1 MVPFG
6 LQDDLATCSNRE
18 EKRMKRRMAMAAIVA
33 SLGLTPMIASAQAI
47 KTNVAVY
54 TGALVTV
61 PAYVAKDLGIY
72 EKHGLDV
79 TLMDFRSA
87 PDATAALFSGAVDL
101 MSNSP
106 GNMMLVNSRGRDL
119 VTIIDNFPAPVWS
132 IVVASRMATPHK
144 AAGYPALIR
153 DLKGKKIGVP
163 AIGSDGHNF
172 ARRFLRD
179 AGLDPEKDATFLA
192 VGLGPDAV
200 AAFKAGQLDAVM
212 AIEPVQSVLE
222 GLGGKVL
229 LDLQADKT
237 IPEFASWTSSVY
249 HSTKAHADKNA
260 DMMKRFQAAQEAAI
274 ALVRDP
280 ANAEKIAG
288 VWSRYNKALTPEQM
302 KGVLVRL
309 GKAFDVKFNCNG
321 TRNVGKFQVDNGLI
335 KADQVQDCRQLA
347 WSGAGKY
354 LP

>member
-1 MVPFG
+1 M
-6 LQDDLATCSNRE
+6 R
-18 EKRMKRRMAMAAIVA
+18 KRALIAGVMAALCA
-33 SLGLTPMIASAQAI
+33 LPGAATAQPITATI
-47 KTNVAVY
+47 AVY

-61 PAYVAKDLGIY
+61 PTYVAKDLGIY
-72 EKHGLDV
+72 AKQGLNV
-79 TLMDFRSA
+79 SLVDFRAA

-119 VTIIDNFPAPVWS
+119 VAIVDNFPAHVWS
-132 IVVASRMATPHK
+132 IVVGKDVATPGK
-144 AAGYPALIR
+144 ASGYPVAIR

-179 AGLDPEKDATFLA
+179 AGMDPEKDATFLA

-212 AIEPVQSVLE
+212 AIEPVQTALE
-222 GLGGKVL
+222 TLGGRVL
-229 LDLQADKT
+229 IDLQTDKT

-260 DMMKRFQAAQEAAI
+260 EMMRRFQVAQEEAI
-274 ALVRDP
+274 AFVRNP
-280 ANAEKIAG
+280 ANAEQVAA
-288 VWSRYNKALTPEQM
+288 VWSKYNRALTPEQM
-302 KGVLVRL
+302 KGVLGRL
-309 GKAFDVKFNCNG
+309 GKAFEVKFNCQG
-321 TRNVGKFQVDNGLI
+321 TENVGKFQVDNGLI
-335 KADQVQDCRQLA
+335 KPDQVQTCRQLV
-347 WSGAGKY
+347 WSGATKY

>member
-1 MVPFG
+1 MY
-6 LQDDLATCSNRE
+6 
-18 EKRMKRRMAMAAIVA
+18 RRLMMAAATLV
-33 SLGLTPMIASAQAI
+33 GLLPGLAAAQALPA
-47 KTNVAVY
+47 NVAVY

-61 PAYVAKDLGIY
+61 PTYVAKDLGIY
-72 EKHGLDV
+72 DKHGLNV
-79 TLMDFRSA
+79 SLLDFRAA
-87 PDATAALFSGAVDL
+87 PDATAALLSGAVDL

-119 VTIIDNFPAPVWS
+119 VAVVDNFPAPVWS
-132 IVVASRMATPHK
+132 LVVGKDVAVPNK
-144 AAGYPALIR
+144 GAGYPALMR

-179 AGLDPEKDATFLA
+179 AGMDPEKDVTFLA

-212 AIEPVQSVLE
+212 AIEPVQTVLE
-222 GLGGKVL
+222 ALGGKVV
-229 LDLQADKT
+229 LDLLADKM

-260 DMMKRFQAAQEAAI
+260 EMMKRFQAAQEEAVAF
-274 ALVRDP
+274 VRDP
-280 ANAEKIAG
+280 ANAEKVAA
-288 VWSRYNKALTPEQM
+288 VWSKYNKALTPEQM
-302 KGVLVRL
+302 KGVLARL
-309 GKAFDVKFNCNG
+309 GKSFGVKFNCKG
-321 TRNVGKFQVDNGLI
+321 TENVGKFQVDNGLI
-335 KADQVQDCRQLA
+335 KPDQVQTCEQLA
-347 WSGAGKY
+347 WSGAKKY

>member
-1 MVPFG
+1 MY
-6 LQDDLATCSNRE
+6 
-18 EKRMKRRMAMAAIVA
+18 RRMMMAIAA
-33 SLGLTPMIASAQAI
+33 LAGLLPGLAAAQALPA
-47 KTNVAVY
+47 NVAVY

-61 PAYVAKDLGIY
+61 PTYVAKDLGIY
-72 EKHGLDV
+72 GKHGLNV
-79 TLMDFRSA
+79 SLLDFRAA

-119 VTIIDNFPAPVWS
+119 VAVVDNFPAPVWS
-132 IVVASRMATPHK
+132 LVVGKDVAIPGK
-144 AAGYPALIR
+144 AAGYPALMR

-179 AGLDPEKDATFLA
+179 AGMDPEKDVTFLA

-200 AAFKAGQLDAVM
+200 AAFKVGQLDAVM
-212 AIEPVQSVLE
+212 AIEPVQTVLE
-222 GLGGKVL
+222 ALGGKVV
-229 LDLQADKT
+229 LDLLADKT

-260 DMMKRFQAAQEAAI
+260 EMMKRFQAAQEEAI
-274 ALVRDP
+274 AFVRDP
-280 ANAEKIAG
+280 ANAEKVAA
-288 VWSRYNKALTPEQM
+288 VWSKYNKALTPEQM
-302 KGVLVRL
+302 KGVLARL
-309 GKAFDVKFNCNG
+309 GKSFDVKFNCKG
-321 TRNVGKFQVDNGLI
+321 TENVGKFQVDNGLI
-335 KADQVQDCRQLA
+335 KPDQIQTCEQLA
-347 WSGAGKY
+347 WSGAKKY

>member
-1 MVPFG
+1 MY
-6 LQDDLATCSNRE
+6 
-18 EKRMKRRMAMAAIVA
+18 RRIMMAAVA
-33 SLGLTPMIASAQAI
+33 LAALLPGLAAAQALPA
-47 KTNVAVY
+47 NVAVY

-61 PAYVAKDLGIY
+61 PTYVAKDLGIY
-72 EKHGLDV
+72 DKHGLNV
-79 TLMDFRSA
+79 SLLDFRAA

-119 VTIIDNFPAPVWS
+119 VAIVDNFPAPVWS
-132 IVVASRMATPHK
+132 LVVGKDVATPSK
-144 AAGYPALIR
+144 AAGYPALMH

-179 AGLDPEKDATFLA
+179 AGMDPEKDVTFLA

-212 AIEPVQSVLE
+212 AIEPVQTVLE
-222 GLGGKVL
+222 ALGGKVV
-229 LDLQADKT
+229 LDLLADKT

-260 DMMKRFQAAQEAAI
+260 EMMKRFQAAQEEAI

-280 ANAEKIAG
+280 ANAEKVAA
-288 VWSRYNKALTPEQM
+288 VWSKYNKALTPAQM
-302 KGVLVRL
+302 KGVLARL
-309 GKAFDVKFNCNG
+309 GKSFDVKFNCKG
-321 TRNVGKFQVDNGLI
+321 TENVGKFQVDNGLI
-335 KADQVQDCRQLA
+335 KPDQVQTCEQLA
-347 WSGAGKY
+347 WSGAKKY

>member
-1 MVPFG
+1 MY
-6 LQDDLATCSNRE
+6 
-18 EKRMKRRMAMAAIVA
+18 RRMMIAAAALAA
-33 SLGLTPMIASAQAI
+33 SLPGLAAAQALPA
-47 KTNVAVY
+47 NVAVY

-61 PAYVAKDLGIY
+61 PTYVAKDLGIY
-72 EKHGLDV
+72 DKHGLNV
-79 TLMDFRSA
+79 SLLDFRAA

-119 VTIIDNFPAPVWS
+119 VAIVDNFPAPVWS
-132 IVVASRMATPHK
+132 LVVGKDVATPNK
-144 AAGYPALIR
+144 AAGYPALMR

-179 AGLDPEKDATFLA
+179 AGMDPEKDVTFLA

-200 AAFKAGQLDAVM
+200 AAFKVGQLDAVM
-212 AIEPVQSVLE
+212 AIEPVQTVLE
-222 GLGGKVL
+222 GLGGKVV
-229 LDLQADKT
+229 LDLLADKT

-260 DMMKRFQAAQEAAI
+260 ELMKRFQAAQEEAI
-274 ALVRDP
+274 AFVRDP
-280 ANAEKIAG
+280 ANAEKVAA
-288 VWSRYNKALTPEQM
+288 VWSKYNRALTPEQM
-302 KGVLVRL
+302 KGVLARL
-309 GKAFDVKFNCNG
+309 GKSFDVKFNCKG
-321 TRNVGKFQVDNGLI
+321 TENVGKFQVDNGLI
-335 KADQVQDCRQLA
+335 KPDQMQSCEQLA
-347 WSGAGKY
+347 WSGARKY

>member
-1 MVPFG
+1 MY
-6 LQDDLATCSNRE
+6 
-18 EKRMKRRMAMAAIVA
+18 RRMMMTAAALV
-33 SLGLTPMIASAQAI
+33 GLLPGLAAAQALPA
-47 KTNVAVY
+47 NVAVY

-61 PAYVAKDLGIY
+61 PTYVAKDLGIY
-72 EKHGLDV
+72 DKHGLNV
-79 TLMDFRSA
+79 SLLDFRAA

-119 VTIIDNFPAPVWS
+119 VAVVDNFPAPVWS
-132 IVVASRMATPHK
+132 LVVGKDVATPGK
-144 AAGYPALIR
+144 AAGYPALMR

-179 AGLDPEKDATFLA
+179 AGMDPEKDVTFLA

-212 AIEPVQSVLE
+212 AIEPVQTVLE
-222 GLGGKVL
+222 ALCGKVV
-229 LDLQADKT
+229 LDLLADKT

-260 DMMKRFQAAQEAAI
+260 EMMKRFQAAQEEAI
-274 ALVRDP
+274 AFVRDP
-280 ANAEKIAG
+280 ANAEKVAAI
-288 VWSRYNKALTPEQM
+288 WSKYNKALTPEQM
-302 KGVLVRL
+302 KGVLARL
-309 GKAFDVKFNCNG
+309 GKSFDVKFNCKG
-321 TRNVGKFQVDNGLI
+321 TENVGKFQVDNGLI
-335 KADQVQDCRQLA
+335 KPDQVQTCEQLA
-347 WSGAGKY
+347 WSGARKY

>member
-1 MVPFG
+1 MFNKRN
-6 LQDDLATCSNRE
+6 LLA
-18 EKRMKRRMAMAAIVA
+18 AMAALA
-33 SLGLTPMIASAQAI
+33 LGTLPGLATAQQPINA
-47 KTNVAVY
+47 NVAVY

-61 PAYVAKDLGIY
+61 PTYVAKDLGLY
-72 EKHGLDV
+72 AKHGVNVSLI
-79 TLMDFRSA
+79 DFRAA

-119 VTIIDNFPAPVWS
+119 VAIVDNYPAPVWS
-132 IVVASRMATPHK
+132 VVVGKDVATPNK

-172 ARRFLRD
+172 ARRFFRD
-179 AGLDPEKDATFLA
+179 AGMNPETDATFLA

-212 AIEPVQSVLE
+212 AIEPVQTALE
-222 GLGGKVL
+222 TLGGKVL

-260 DMMKRFQAAQEAAI
+260 EMMRRFQAAQEEAI
-274 ALVRDP
+274 AFVRDP
-280 ANAEKIAG
+280 ANAEKAAA
-288 VWSRYNKALTPEQM
+288 VWSKYNKALTPEQM
-302 KGVLVRL
+302 KGVLLRL
-309 GKAFDVKFNCNG
+309 GKAFDTRFNCKG
-321 TRNVGKFQVDNGLI
+321 TENVGKFQVDNGLI
-335 KADQVQDCRQLA
+335 KPDQVQTCEQLA
-347 WSGAGKY
+347 WSGAKKY

>member
-1 MVPFG
+1 M
-6 LQDDLATCSNRE
+6 
-18 EKRMKRRMAMAAIVA
+18 MAAVA
-33 SLGLTPMIASAQAI
+33 LAALLPGLAAAQALPA
-47 KTNVAVY
+47 NVAVY

-61 PAYVAKDLGIY
+61 PTYVAKDLGIY
-72 EKHGLDV
+72 DKHGLNV
-79 TLMDFRSA
+79 SLLDFRAA

-119 VTIIDNFPAPVWS
+119 VAIVDNFPAPVWS
-132 IVVASRMATPHK
+132 LVVGKDVATPSK
-144 AAGYPALIR
+144 AAGYPALMH

-179 AGLDPEKDATFLA
+179 AGMDPEKDVTFLA

-212 AIEPVQSVLE
+212 AIEPVQTVLE
-222 GLGGKVL
+222 ALGGKVV
-229 LDLQADKT
+229 LDLLADKT

-249 HSTKAHADKNA
+249 HSTKAHADKNSE
-260 DMMKRFQAAQEAAI
+260 MMKRFQAAQEEAI
-274 ALVRDP
+274 AFVRDP
-280 ANAEKIAG
+280 ANAEKVAA
-288 VWSRYNKALTPEQM
+288 VWSKYNKALTPEQM
-302 KGVLVRL
+302 KGVLARL
-309 GKAFDVKFNCNG
+309 GKSFDVKFNCKG
-321 TRNVGKFQVDNGLI
+321 TENVGKFQVDNGLI
-335 KADQVQDCRQLA
+335 KPDQVQTCEQLA
-347 WSGAGKY
+347 WSGAKKY

>member
-1 MVPFG
+1 MY
-6 LQDDLATCSNRE
+6 
-18 EKRMKRRMAMAAIVA
+18 RRMMMAIAA
-33 SLGLTPMIASAQAI
+33 LAGLLPGLAAAQALPA
-47 KTNVAVY
+47 NVAVY

-61 PAYVAKDLGIY
+61 PTYVAKDLGIY
-72 EKHGLDV
+72 GKHGLNV
-79 TLMDFRSA
+79 SLLDFRAA

-119 VTIIDNFPAPVWS
+119 VAVVDNFPAPVWS
-132 IVVASRMATPHK
+132 LVVGKDVAIPGK
-144 AAGYPALIR
+144 AAGYPALMR
-153 DLKGKKIGVP
+153 DLRGKKIGVP

-179 AGLDPEKDATFLA
+179 AGMDPEKDVTFLA

-212 AIEPVQSVLE
+212 AIEPVQTVLE
-222 GLGGKVL
+222 ALGGKVV
-229 LDLQADKT
+229 LDLLADKT

-260 DMMKRFQAAQEAAI
+260 EMMKRFQAAQEEAI
-274 ALVRDP
+274 AFVRDP
-280 ANAEKIAG
+280 ANAEKVAA
-288 VWSRYNKALTPEQM
+288 VWSKYNKALTPEQM
-302 KGVLVRL
+302 KGVLARL
-309 GKAFDVKFNCNG
+309 GKSFDVKFNCKG
-321 TRNVGKFQVDNGLI
+321 TENVGKFQVDNGLI
-335 KADQVQDCRQLA
+335 KPDQIQTCEQLA
-347 WSGAGKY
+347 WSGAKKY

>member
-1 MVPFG
+1 MY
-6 LQDDLATCSNRE
+6 
-18 EKRMKRRMAMAAIVA
+18 RRLMTTAAA
-33 SLGLTPMIASAQAI
+33 LLGLLPGLAAAQALPA
-47 KTNVAVY
+47 NVAVY

-61 PAYVAKDLGIY
+61 PTYVAKDLGIY
-72 EKHGLDV
+72 DKHGLNV
-79 TLMDFRSA
+79 SLLDFRAA

-119 VTIIDNFPAPVWS
+119 VAVVDNFPAPVWS
-132 IVVASRMATPHK
+132 LVVGKDVATPGK
-144 AAGYPALIR
+144 AAGYPALMR

-179 AGLDPEKDATFLA
+179 AGMDPEKDVTFLA

-212 AIEPVQSVLE
+212 AIEPVQTVLE
-222 GLGGKVL
+222 ALGGKVV

-260 DMMKRFQAAQEAAI
+260 EMMKRFQAAQEEAI
-274 ALVRDP
+274 AFVRDP
-280 ANAEKIAG
+280 ANAEKVAA
-288 VWSRYNKALTPEQM
+288 VWSKYNKALTPEQM
-302 KGVLVRL
+302 KGVLARL
-309 GKAFDVKFNCNG
+309 GKSFEVKFNCKG
-321 TRNVGKFQVDNGLI
+321 TENVGKFQVDNGLI
-335 KADQVQDCRQLA
+335 KPDQVQTCEQLA
-347 WSGAGKY
+347 WSGAKKY

>member
-1 MVPFG
+1 
-6 LQDDLATCSNRE
+6 
-18 EKRMKRRMAMAAIVA
+18 MKRRQVVGAAIA
-33 SLGLTPMIASAQAI
+33 AALGLTPDMAAAQTIKAS
-47 KTNVAVY
+47 VAVY
-54 TGALVTV
+54 TGALVAV
-61 PAYVAKDLGIY
+61 PAYVAKDLGLY
-72 EKHGLDV
+72 AKHGLDV
-79 TLMDFRSA
+79 TLMDFRAA

-119 VTIIDNFPAPVWS
+119 VTIVDNFPAPVWS
-132 IVVASRMATPHK
+132 IVVSAGMATPSK
-144 AAGYPALIR
+144 AAGYPALVR
-153 DLKGKKIGVP
+153 DLRGKKIGVP

-172 ARRFLRD
+172 ARRFFRD

-212 AIEPVQSVLE
+212 AIEPVQTVLE
-222 GLGGKVL
+222 SIGGRVL

-249 HSTKAHADKNA
+249 HSTKAHADKNGE
-260 DMMKRFQAAQEAAI
+260 MMRRFQSAQEAAI
-274 ALVRDP
+274 AVVRDP
-280 ANAEKIAG
+280 ANAAQVAA
-288 VWSRYNKALTPEQM
+288 VWSKYNKALQAEQM
-302 KGVLVRL
+302 KGVLLRL
-309 GKAFDVKFNCNG
+309 GKAFDVRFNCTG
-321 TRNVGKFQVDNGLI
+321 TENVGKFQVDNGLI
-335 KADQVQDCRQLA
+335 KANQMQDCRQLA

>member
-1 MVPFG
+1 MY
-6 LQDDLATCSNRE
+6 
-18 EKRMKRRMAMAAIVA
+18 RRIMMAAAALV
-33 SLGLTPMIASAQAI
+33 GLLPCLAAAQALPA
-47 KTNVAVY
+47 NVAVY

-61 PAYVAKDLGIY
+61 PTYVAKDLGIY
-72 EKHGLDV
+72 DKHGLKV
-79 TLMDFRSA
+79 SLLDFRAA

-119 VTIIDNFPAPVWS
+119 VAIVDNFPAPVWS
-132 IVVASRMATPHK
+132 LVAGKDVATPNK
-144 AAGYPALIR
+144 AAGYPVLMR

-179 AGLDPEKDATFLA
+179 AGMDPEKDVTFLA

-212 AIEPVQSVLE
+212 AIEPVQTVLE
-222 GLGGKVL
+222 ALGGKVV
-229 LDLQADKT
+229 LDLLADTT

-249 HSTKAHADKNA
+249 HSTKAHADKNSE
-260 DMMKRFQAAQEAAI
+260 MMKRFQAAQEEAI
-274 ALVRDP
+274 AFVRDP
-280 ANAEKIAG
+280 ANAGKVAA
-288 VWSRYNKALTPEQM
+288 VWSKYNKALTPDQM
-302 KGVLVRL
+302 KGVLARL
-309 GKAFDVKFNCNG
+309 GKSFAVKFNCKG
-321 TRNVGKFQVDNGLI
+321 TENVGKFQVDNGLI
-335 KADQVQDCRQLA
+335 KPDQIQTCEQLA
-347 WSGAGKY
+347 WSGARKY

>member
-1 MVPFG
+1 MLRKRNLLAAVAVLALGVVPG
-6 LQDDLATCSNRE
+6 LAT
-18 EKRMKRRMAMAAIVA
+18 
-33 SLGLTPMIASAQAI
+33 AQQPINA
-47 KTNVAVY
+47 NVAVY

-61 PAYVAKDLGIY
+61 PTYVAKDLGIY
-72 EKHGLDV
+72 AKHGLNV
-79 TLMDFRSA
+79 SLIDFRAA

-119 VTIIDNFPAPVWS
+119 VAIVDNYPAPVWS
-132 IVVASRMATPHK
+132 VVVGKDVATPNK

-172 ARRFLRD
+172 ARRFFRD
-179 AGLDPEKDATFLA
+179 AGLNPETDATFLA

-200 AAFKAGQLDAVM
+200 AAFKVGQLDAVM
-212 AIEPVQSVLE
+212 AIEPVQTALE
-222 GLGGKVL
+222 TLGGKVL

-260 DMMKRFQAAQEAAI
+260 EMMRRFQAAQEEAI
-274 ALVRDP
+274 AFVRDP
-280 ANAEKIAG
+280 ANAEKAAA
-288 VWSRYNKALTPEQM
+288 VWSKYNKALTPEQM
-302 KGVLVRL
+302 KGVLLRL
-309 GKAFDVKFNCNG
+309 GKGFDTKFNCKG
-321 TRNVGKFQVDNGLI
+321 TENVGKFQVDNGLI
-335 KADQVQDCRQLA
+335 KPDQVQTCEQLA
-347 WSGAGKY
+347 WSGAKKY

>member
-1 MVPFG
+1 MY
-6 LQDDLATCSNRE
+6 
-18 EKRMKRRMAMAAIVA
+18 RRMMMTAAALV
-33 SLGLTPMIASAQAI
+33 GLLPGLAAAQALPA
-47 KTNVAVY
+47 NVAVY

-61 PAYVAKDLGIY
+61 PTYVAKDLGIY
-72 EKHGLDV
+72 DKHGLNV
-79 TLMDFRSA
+79 SLLDFRAA

-119 VTIIDNFPAPVWS
+119 VAVVDNFPAPVWS
-132 IVVASRMATPHK
+132 LVAGKDVATTNK
-144 AAGYPALIR
+144 AAGYPAPMR

-179 AGLDPEKDATFLA
+179 AGMDPEKDVTFLA

-212 AIEPVQSVLE
+212 AIEPVQTVLE
-222 GLGGKVL
+222 ALGGKVV
-229 LDLQADKT
+229 LDLLADKT

-260 DMMKRFQAAQEAAI
+260 EMMKRFQAAQEEAI
-274 ALVRDP
+274 AFVRDP
-280 ANAEKIAG
+280 ANAEKVAAI
-288 VWSRYNKALTPEQM
+288 WSKYNKALTPEQM
-302 KGVLVRL
+302 KGVLARL
-309 GKAFDVKFNCNG
+309 GKSFDVKFNCKG
-321 TRNVGKFQVDNGLI
+321 TENVGKFQVDNGLI
-335 KADQVQDCRQLA
+335 KPDQVQSCEQLA
-347 WSGAGKY
+347 WSGAKKY

>member
-1 MVPFG
+1 MF
-6 LQDDLATCSNRE
+6 
-18 EKRMKRRMAMAAIVA
+18 RRIVMAAAALAALLPGVA
-33 SLGLTPMIASAQAI
+33 AAQALPV
-47 KTNVAVY
+47 NVAVY

-61 PAYVAKDLGIY
+61 PTYVAKDLGLY
-72 EKHGLDV
+72 DKHGLNV
-79 TLMDFRSA
+79 SLLDFRAA

-119 VTIIDNFPAPVWS
+119 VAIVDNFPAPVWS
-132 IVVASRMATPHK
+132 LVVGKDVATPSK
-144 AAGYPALIR
+144 AGGYPVLMR

-179 AGLDPEKDATFLA
+179 AGMDPEKDVTFLA

-212 AIEPVQSVLE
+212 AIEPVQTVLE
-222 GLGGKVL
+222 ALGGKVV
-229 LDLQADKT
+229 LDLLADKT

-249 HSTKAHADKNA
+249 HSTKAHADKHA
-260 DMMKRFQAAQEAAI
+260 ELMKRFQAAQEEAI
-274 ALVRDP
+274 AFVRDP
-280 ANAEKIAG
+280 ANAEKVAA
-288 VWSRYNKALTPEQM
+288 VWSKYNKALTAEQM
-302 KGVLVRL
+302 KGVLARL
-309 GKAFDVKFNCNG
+309 GKSFDVKFNCKG
-321 TRNVGKFQVDNGLI
+321 TENVGKFQVDNGLI
-335 KADQVQDCRQLA
+335 KPDQVQTCEQLA
-347 WSGAGKY
+347 WSGARKY

>member
-1 MVPFG
+1 
-6 LQDDLATCSNRE
+6 
-18 EKRMKRRMAMAAIVA
+18 MKRRVLVAAFAAALAAMPGMAA
-33 SLGLTPMIASAQAI
+33 AQAI
-47 KTNVAVY
+47 NANIAVY

-61 PAYVAKDLGIY
+61 PTYVAKDLGIY
-72 EKHGLDV
+72 GKHGLNV
-79 TLMDFRSA
+79 SLIDFRAA

-119 VTIIDNFPAPVWS
+119 VAIVDNFPAHVWS
-132 IVVASRMATPHK
+132 IVVGKDVATPGK
-144 AAGYPALIR
+144 AAGYPAAIR

-172 ARRFLRD
+172 ARRFFRD
-179 AGLDPEKDATFLA
+179 AGMDPEKDATFLA

-200 AAFKAGQLDAVM
+200 AAFKVGQLDAVM
-212 AIEPVQSVLE
+212 AIEPVQTALE
-222 GLGGKVL
+222 SLGGRVL

-260 DMMKRFQAAQEAAI
+260 EMMKRFQAAQEEAI
-274 ALVRDP
+274 AFVRDP
-280 ANAEKIAG
+280 ANAEKVAA
-288 VWSRYNKALTPEQM
+288 VWTKYNKALTPEQM
-302 KGVLVRL
+302 KGVLGRL

-321 TRNVGKFQVDNGLI
+321 TENVGKFQVDNGLI
-335 KADQVQDCRQLA
+335 KPDQVQNCRQLT
-347 WSGAGKY
+347 WSGATKY

>member
-1 MVPFG
+1 MY
-6 LQDDLATCSNRE
+6 
-18 EKRMKRRMAMAAIVA
+18 RRLMTTAAA
-33 SLGLTPMIASAQAI
+33 LLGLLPGLAAAQALPA
-47 KTNVAVY
+47 NVAVY

-61 PAYVAKDLGIY
+61 PTYVAKDLGIY
-72 EKHGLDV
+72 DKHGLNV
-79 TLMDFRSA
+79 SLLDFRAA

-119 VTIIDNFPAPVWS
+119 VAVVDNFPAPVWS
-132 IVVASRMATPHK
+132 LVVGKDVATPGK
-144 AAGYPALIR
+144 AAGYPALMR

-179 AGLDPEKDATFLA
+179 AGMDPEKDVTFLA

-212 AIEPVQSVLE
+212 AIEPVQTVLE
-222 GLGGKVL
+222 ALGGKVV
-229 LDLQADKT
+229 LDLLADKT

-260 DMMKRFQAAQEAAI
+260 EMMKRFQAAQEEAI
-274 ALVRDP
+274 AFVRDP
-280 ANAEKIAG
+280 ANAEKVAA
-288 VWSRYNKALTPEQM
+288 VWSKYNKALTPEQM
-302 KGVLVRL
+302 KGVLARL
-309 GKAFDVKFNCNG
+309 GKSFDVKFNCKG
-321 TRNVGKFQVDNGLI
+321 TENVGKFQVDNGLI
-335 KADQVQDCRQLA
+335 KPDQVQTCEQLA
-347 WSGAGKY
+347 WSGARKY